1 MGYHQIKIKPN
12 ELSSAQEELTY
23 ILMYGM
29 CQIRGLKLRRLN
41 VPFFHLSGYVFMTTR
56 NSS

>member
-29 CQIRGLKLRRLN
+29 CQIRGLKLRRLQCSIF
-41 VPFFHLSGYVFMTTR
+41 PFVRLRIHD
-56 NSS
+56 NA